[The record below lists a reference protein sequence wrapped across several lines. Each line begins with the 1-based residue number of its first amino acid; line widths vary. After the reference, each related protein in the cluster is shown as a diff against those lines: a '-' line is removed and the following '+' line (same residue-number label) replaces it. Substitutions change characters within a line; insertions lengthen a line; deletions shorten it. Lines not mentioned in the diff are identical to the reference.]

1 MLFGYKILIYV
12 TSNIHKEEFA
22 NFISELNDK
31 LIAQNWRI
39 FTFSSDSDFSRD
51 DDKDN
56 KNTIGRK
63 KFFELI
69 NFDIVDALIISEAR
83 ILDQQLKESLYQKA
97 KSHNIPVINMGG
109 KDKGNYNICFNQTIG
124 FEKLV
129 RHIVEDHHVKD
140 LHFIGGT
147 PDSEETLL
155 RLEAFKRVLAENNIP
170 FRSNMVSYGYFWDLP
185 TIKVAQELIDYGKM
199 PEAIICANDTMAIA
213 VNSVLERNNISCPED
228 VIVTGYDGISAIY
241 YSSPKIT
248 SVSCDSRKI
257 ANETAEFL
265 FDIMENAPAPYTK
278 YVEPSLYLSESCGC
292 KKKVPIATLGI
303 VNDVANSF
311 NRYRADQTMLDN
323 LSVKIR
329 ESRNVEELIANVKHK
344 LFYNVIC
351 VVKEECLDKS
361 KNPAICC
368 TDTPYGEKLF
378 VLLDSDSNLPSDNR
392 PISIK
397 ELLPRMQSLLE
408 DYKHPLIFAPI
419 NDADIPL
426 GYLCFCFLNYDKQNF
441 AKVHQ
446 TGFWLG
452 RAISEYR
459 YKQYQ
464 EYLQEIIQDFR
475 KK

>member
-1 MLFGYKILIYV
+1 MLYGYKILIYI

-22 NFISELNDK
+22 NFIAELNDK
-31 LIAQNWRI
+31 LIARNWRI
-39 FTFSSDSDFSRD
+39 FTFSTDSDFCKS
-51 DDKDN
+51 DKDE
-56 KNTIGRK
+56 KNSIGRK

-69 NFDIVDALIISEAR
+69 DFDIADALIISEAR
-83 ILDQQLKESLYQKA
+83 ILDQQLKDELTKKA
-97 KSHNIPVINMGG
+97 QSHNIPVINMGG
-109 KDKGNYNICFNQTIG
+109 KDKGSYNICFNQTIG
-124 FEKLV
+124 FEKMV
-129 RHIVEDHHVKD
+129 RHIVEQHHVKN

-147 PDSEETLL
+147 PDSEETLK
-155 RLEAFKRVLAENNIP
+155 RLEAFKRVLEDNGIP
-170 FRSNMVSYGYFWDLP
+170 FKKSMVSYGFFWDLP

-199 PEAIICANDTMAIA
+199 PQAIICANDSMAIA

-248 SVSCDSRKI
+248 SVVCDARNM
-257 ANETAEFL
+257 AGETAEFL

-278 YVEPSLYLSESCGC
+278 YVEPSLFLSESCGC

-303 VNDVANSF
+303 VNDVSNSF
-311 NRYRADQTMLDN
+311 NRYKQDQTSLDN

-329 ESRNVEELIANVKHK
+329 ESKDVNELIKNLKHK
-344 LFYNVIC
+344 IFYNVIC
-351 VVKEECLDKS
+351 VVKEECLDKT
-361 KNPAICC
+361 KNPAINC

-378 VLLDSDSNLPSDNR
+378 VLLDSDSNSPADNR
-392 PISIK
+392 SITLK
-397 ELLPRMQSLLE
+397 ELVPRMQSLLE

-446 TGFWLG
+446 TAFWLG

-464 EYLQEIIQDFR
+464 EYLQQIIQDF
-475 KK
+475 KKK

>member
-12 TSNIHKEEFA
+12 TSNIHREEFA
-22 NFISELNDK
+22 GFISEFNDK
-31 LIAQNWRI
+31 LIARNWRI
-39 FTFSSDSDFSRD
+39 FAFCTDSDLSKN
-51 DDKDN
+51 DKN
-56 KNTIGRK
+56 SLGRK

-69 NFDIVDALIISEAR
+69 NFDTADAIIISEDR
-83 ILDQQLKESLYQKA
+83 IKDEQLKEKLYEKA
-97 KSHNIPVINMGG
+97 KAHNIPVINMGG
-109 KDKGNYNICFNQTIG
+109 KHPDTYNIRFNQEVG

-129 RHIVEDHHVKD
+129 RHVVEHHHVKD

-147 PDSEETLL
+147 PDSEETIM
-155 RLEAFKRVLAENNIP
+155 RLEAFKRVLADNDIP
-170 FRSNMVSYGYFWDLP
+170 FNKNMVSYGYFWDLP

-199 PEAIICANDTMAIA
+199 PEAIICANDSMAIA

-228 VIVTGYDGISAIY
+228 VIVTGYDGINAIY

-248 SVSCDSRKI
+248 SVECEQRCI

-265 FDIMENAPAPYTK
+265 FDIMENAPEPYTK

-292 KKKVPIATLGI
+292 KKKVPVATLGI
-303 VNDVANSF
+303 VNEVSNSF
-311 NRYRADQTMLDN
+311 NRYKQEQTALDN
-323 LSVKIR
+323 LSVIIR
-329 ESRNVEELIANVKHK
+329 ESKNTEELIKNLNNK

-351 VVKEECLDKS
+351 VVKEECLDKT
-361 KNPAICC
+361 KNPSICC

-378 VLLDSDSNLPSDNR
+378 VLLDSDNNSPSDFR
-392 PISIK
+392 PITLK
-397 ELLPRMQSLLE
+397 ELVPRMQSLLE

-441 AKVHQ
+441 AKVNQ

-464 EYLQEIIQDFR
+464 EYLQQIIQDYR